1 MKTFVRILCIA
12 LGAIP
17 TALADLSQ
25 ADAGAGT
32 LLFSATQAGAKFTGA
47 FKKFQVKFDFDPASP
62 SKGSLDVTVET
73 PSIDTQDA
81 ERDEILK
88 GRDFFWTEKY
98 PQAVFHAGRF
108 EPDGAG
114 FRAVGE
120 LSIRGAK
127 KPAIVRFT
135 LAPAAGVAVMK
146 GTAAL
151 HRLDFGL
158 GQGDWASTEW
168 VGDDVEVRF
177 ELKLRPVASAA
188 IS

>member
-1 MKTFVRILCIA
+1 MKTLLLRILCIA
-12 LGAIP
+12 LAACPAAQAGVR
-17 TALADLSQ
+17 Q
-25 ADAGAGT
+25 ADSGAGT

-47 FKKFQVKFDFDPASP
+47 FKTFRVSFDFDPATP
-62 SKGSLDVTVET
+62 TKGSLDVTIET

-81 ERDEILK
+81 ERDEILR

-98 PQAVFHAGRF
+98 PQAVFHAERF
-108 EPDGAG
+108 EPDGTG

-135 LAPAAGVAVMK
+135 LAPAAGVSVMK
-146 GTAAL
+146 GTANL
-151 HRLDFGL
+151 RRLDFGL

-168 VGDDVEVRF
+168 IGDDVDVRF
-177 ELKLRPVASAA
+177 ELKLAPVG
-188 IS
+188 